1 MQEELKRELA
11 AEMEMQKKKLLMEDP
26 TLRSEMEKLNLIK
39 EQKRAQ
45 DEKKKEEERENEK
58 VRGFEWVTKIY
69 GSKVKHFY

>member
-11 AEMEMQKKKLLMEDP
+11 AEMEIQKKKLLMEDP

-45 DEKKKEEERENEK
+45 DEKKNKEERENEK
-58 VRGFEWVTKIY
+58 VYIGGNYFLLR
-69 GSKVKHFY
+69 SML

>member
-39 EQKRAQ
+39 EQKRVQ

-58 VRGFEWVTKIY
+58 V
-69 GSKVKHFY
+69 